1 MQQDF
6 PPHKYRSGREPL
18 PAITARSKHDNGYT
32 LGNKDQPEF
41 VPRSMQQVGYT
52 ERSELHPS
60 VVDRIKKQDPT
71 EYVNIIQPNNK
82 TSLKQ
87 NTFYGEQSV
96 APSEAKRLGCEVI
109 GSKELSGYVENHAP
123 YTKRL
128 YGDKDPEQFH
138 TYYGN
143 RLVLQR
149 CEERMCIFK
158 LAAPQVH

>member
-6 PPHKYRSGREPL
+6 PHHKYPSGREPL

-32 LGNKDQPEF
+32 VSNKDQPEF

-82 TSLKQ
+82 SSLKQ
-87 NTFYGEQSV
+87 NTFYGEQSQ
-96 APSEAKRLGCEVI
+96 APSEAKKLGREMI

-123 YTKRL
+123 YTERL
-128 YGDKDPEQFH
+128 YGDKDPNQFQ

-143 RLVLQR
+143 
-149 CEERMCIFK
+149 K
-158 LAAPQVH
+158 LAMQ